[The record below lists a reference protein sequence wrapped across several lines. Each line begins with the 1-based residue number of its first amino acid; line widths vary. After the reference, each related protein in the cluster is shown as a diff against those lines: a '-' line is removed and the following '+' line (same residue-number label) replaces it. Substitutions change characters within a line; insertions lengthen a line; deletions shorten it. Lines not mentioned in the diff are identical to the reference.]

1 MTEQTTAEI
10 VKEFSRGLAG
20 LASESALAPTMSAF
34 QDLHNAA
41 MAPGALPASVKELLA
56 LAIAIATQCDGCI
69 AWHITN
75 AVKAGSTRD
84 EVLEAIGVAVM
95 MGGGPATYYGAKA
108 ATALDSVITVR

>member
-10 VKEFSRGLAG
+10 VKEFGRGLAG
-20 LASESALAPTMSAF
+20 LASESALAPTMRAF
-34 QDLHNAA
+34 QELHRAA
-41 MAPGALPASVKELLA
+41 TAPGALPASIKELLA
-56 LAIAIATQCDGCI
+56 LAIAISTQCDGCI
-69 AWHITN
+69 AWHVTN

-108 ATALDSVITVR
+108 ATALDSVVAAR